1 MSTFSRRDFLK
12 TGAIGSLVAG
22 TVGVS
27 CVAAGNGS
35 AANWKG
41 GAKNVIFLVS
51 DGMSAGTLSMADH
64 MIRIQ
69 RGTPSTWIG
78 LYESNRVKRSLM
90 DMASLTSKVTDSAA
104 ASASWGGGMRVE
116 NGALNIG
123 PNGEE
128 YTPILTKFKNAGKKT
143 GLVTSTRITHATPA
157 GFIANVTSRGM
168 EHEIAVQMLEREVDV
183 YFGGGRRFF
192 AGDQRRDNRDLFS
205 EFTAKGYS
213 LAHNKTEM
221 AALTG
226 ATPVL
231 GLFTDDHLPY
241 MLDHNNIP
249 ELLETVPT
257 LAEMTDK
264 ALQMLSGSQG
274 FILQVEGGKIDHA
287 AHSNDASGMIFD
299 QIAFDDAVAVA
310 VKFVESNPDTL
321 LIITTDHGNANPALN
336 GDGPGYANADP
347 FFETLLKATRTNNSI
362 LDMLNENDSVSRI
375 REVIETYTSHAI
387 TVEEAGFL
395 KQAMQG
401 TYKNLYKLMNSRHA
415 VLGQILANYTAVNFT
430 GSNHTSDLVELA
442 SMGPGSELI
451 NGFVKNTELHN
462 IMLEAAGIP
471 VSA

>member
-12 TGAIGSLVAG
+12 TGALGSLVAG

-27 CVAAGNGS
+27 CVGAGAGNGT
-35 AANWKG
+35 NWKG
-41 GAKNVIFLVS
+41 GAKNVIFMVS

-69 RGTPSTWIG
+69 RGTPSTWID
-78 LYESNRVKRSLM
+78 LYESNRAKRSLM

-104 ASASWGGGMRVE
+104 ASASWGGGHRVQ
-116 NGALNIG
+116 NGSLNVG

-143 GLVTSTRITHATPA
+143 GLVTTTRITHATPA
-157 GFIANVTSRGM
+157 GFIANVPSRSM
-168 EHEIAVQMLEREVDV
+168 ENEIAVQMLDRGVDV

-192 AGDQRRDNRDLFS
+192 SGDQRQDNRDLFA
-205 EFTAKGYS
+205 EFAAKGYT
-213 LAHNKTEM
+213 LANNKTEM
-221 AALTG
+221 NALTG

-241 MLDHNNIP
+241 VVDHNNIP
-249 ELLETVPT
+249 ELLQTVPT

-287 AHSNDASGMIFD
+287 AHSNDASGLVFD
-299 QIAFDDAVAVA
+299 QIGFDDAVAVA
-310 VKFVESNPDTL
+310 AKFVEANPDTL
-321 LIITTDHGNANPALN
+321 LIITSDHGNANPALN

-362 LDMLNENDSVSRI
+362 LDMLSETDSASRI
-375 REVIETYTSHAI
+375 REVVEMYTSHAI
-387 TVEEAGFL
+387 TVEEAGYL

-430 GSNHTSDLVELA
+430 GNNHTSDLVELA
-442 SMGPGSELI
+442 SMGPGSEAI

-462 IMLEAAGIP
+462 IMLEAAGVP

>member
-12 TGAIGSLVAG
+12 TGALGSFVAG

-27 CVAAGNGS
+27 CVTAGNG
-35 AANWKG
+35 AASNWKG
-41 GAKNVIFLVS
+41 GAKNVIFMVS
-51 DGMSAGTLSMADH
+51 DGMSSGTLSMADH
-64 MIRIQ
+64 MVRIQ

-78 LYESNRVKRSLM
+78 LYETNRVKRSLM

-104 ASASWGGGMRVE
+104 AASSWGGGMRVE
-116 NGALNIG
+116 NGTLNIG

-128 YTPILTKFKNAGKKT
+128 YTPILTKFKNVGKKT

-157 GFIANVTSRGM
+157 GFIANVTNRSM

-192 AGDQRRDNRDLFS
+192 AGDQRRDNRDLFA
-205 EFTAKGYS
+205 EFQAKGYS
-213 LAHNKTEM
+213 LANNKTEM
-221 AALTG
+221 AALAG

-241 MLDHNNIP
+241 VLDHNNIP

-274 FILQVEGGKIDHA
+274 FILQVEGGKVDHA

-299 QIAFDDAVAVA
+299 QIGFDDAVAVA
-310 VKFVESNPDTL
+310 VKFVEANPDTL

-362 LDMLNENDSVSRI
+362 LDMLNENDSISRI
-375 REVIETYTSHAI
+375 REVVETYTSHAI
-387 TVEEAGFL
+387 TVEEAGYL

-442 SMGPGSELI
+442 SMGPGSEAI

-462 IMLEAAGIP
+462 IILEAAGVP
-471 VSA
+471 VTA

>member
-1 MSTFSRRDFLK
+1 MSSFSRRDFLK
-12 TGAIGSLVAG
+12 TGALGSLVAG
-22 TVGVS
+22 SVGVS
-27 CVAAGNGS
+27 CVVAGNDNPS
-35 AANWKG
+35 NWKG
-41 GAKNVIFLVS
+41 GAKNVIFMVS
-51 DGMSAGTLSMADH
+51 DGMSSGTLSMADH

-78 LYESNRVKRSLM
+78 LYETNRVKRSLM

-128 YTPILTKFKNAGKKT
+128 YTPILAKFKNAGKKT
-143 GLVTSTRITHATPA
+143 GLVTTTRITHATPA
-157 GFIANVTSRGM
+157 GFIANVSSRSM
-168 EHEIAVQMLEREVDV
+168 EHEIAVQMLEREADV

-205 EFTAKGYS
+205 EFQAKGYS
-213 LAHNKTEM
+213 LANNKTELG
-221 AALTG
+221 ALTG

-241 MLDHNNIP
+241 VVDHNNIP

-264 ALQMLSGSQG
+264 ALQLLSGSQG
-274 FILQVEGGKIDHA
+274 FILQVEGGKVDHA

-299 QIAFDDAVAVA
+299 QIGFDDAIAVA

-336 GDGPGYANADP
+336 GDGPGYTNADP

-362 LDMLNENDSVSRI
+362 IDMLNENDPVSRI

-387 TVEEAGFL
+387 TVEEAGYL

-401 TYKNLYKLMNSRHA
+401 TYKNLYKLMNSPHA

-442 SMGPGSELI
+442 SMGPGSEAI
-451 NGFVKNTELHN
+451 NGLVRNTDLHN
-462 IMLEAAGIP
+462 LMLEAAGIP
-471 VSA
+471 VTA